1 MESCECFSLVN
12 QSKHPLLSFICP
24 LWYKT
29 TVINQSSRQQI
40 FNKLSFWSTEGLKW
54 RMVSARNN
62 HIRETTG
69 IYHLVLLCI
78 LFCFQCKLILCCLI
92 KLNCVASISQN
103 RCQSQQTSVVKW
115 KLNKQINKI
124 SSLVLLLSR
133 PLPCKHHG
141 PLLFK
146 ISEHPRGTIF
156 LANYKFILFSDYI
169 ALISLIERGG
179 LQRSTWTPSS

>member
-115 KLNKQINKI
+115 KLNKQIKKSALWSCCSVDLCPVNTMDLY
-124 SSLVLLLSR
+124 SLRYLNTLEGLYFS
-133 PLPCKHHG
+133 LTIN
-141 PLLFK
+141 LFYFQ
-146 ISEHPRGTIF
+146 I
-156 LANYKFILFSDYI
+156 ILH
-169 ALISLIERGG
+169 
-179 LQRSTWTPSS
+179 